1 MKRRYRW
8 LGAPEGNTI
17 AIINMSGLT
26 PDNKIYTHALVISAL
41 ALNNLSF
48 CCVYVTKLFIN
59 SIFVVQRGVSSSAA
73 ITVAI
78 LTCNTGRP
86 NLDVSHVCGYS
97 VSTICSRKHLTV
109 SGFNIVE
116 VTK

>member
-1 MKRRYRW
+1 MNRRYRW

-26 PDNKIYTHALVISAL
+26 PDNTIYTHALVLSAL

-59 SIFVVQRGVSSSAA
+59 NSIFVVQRGVSSSAA
-73 ITVAI
+73 ITQAI
-78 LTCNTGRP
+78 LTCNTGRL
-86 NLDVSHVCGYS
+86 NLDVSHVYS